1 MQNLQNLVSTY
12 ISLIFRAGLIIVV
25 LATYFLFS
33 NFTSESFDMA
43 KFLVLIVFVCL
54 MLILTSSKFA
64 IENKVNF
71 KRTPFDLPLLLLL
84 VVGIVSTIFSHAP
97 FVSLLGYNLRV
108 HGSLASLIAY
118 ILFYFVLTQNLR
130 THTQVKTILNLS
142 ILFGAVLSL
151 LSLASYFG
159 IKTLPITTTGS
170 SFSTAAILALLVP
183 VVVSEILHYKNFT
196 FMVVNTFFLAL
207 FGVTLGLT
215 GSLATW
221 VAGGAGVLIT
231 FFVLNPSGLNLNSF
245 SLKPQIAGI
254 ITALLVTGLAVGLSF
269 VPPAGG
275 MANPLY
281 QASKNFPREV
291 TLDYLNSW
299 KISVSAFRDS
309 PFWGAGPSTY
319 LFNFT
324 TYKPVEFNTSKYWNI
339 RFDSAFNEYFQVL
352 ANFGGLGILA
362 LLSITA
368 LFLTRVV
375 SVFKSNPPTGGSL
388 NVGLAVSG
396 VGFFIILALHASSLP
411 FFVMG
416 LLVLACFWA
425 LNTGEGRIPFLSN
438 LVNMSSEQISKVE
451 ALPSIILTVSIAL
464 VLFTGFFGGKIYL
477 ADYHHKNALKAVAQN
492 NGVVAYNEL
501 IASEKLNPWSDLYRT
516 DLAQVNFA
524 LANAIAL
531 SKGPSATQPQGSLTD
546 QDKQNIQTLL
556 QQSITEGRTAVAL
569 SPRSAINW
577 EILALLYRQIAG
589 VAQNAL
595 LFSLDSYGR
604 AIFNDPLNP
613 ALRLNV
619 GGVYY
624 AVKSYDQAIRFF
636 TDAINLKPDYA
647 NGYYNLSVALR
658 DKGDLTGAIQAGE
671 KVVTLV
677 DKSSPDYKIATDYL
691 ADLKVKAGGPP
702 TEPPAAGTTGA
713 LQEQKLPKVIN
724 LPKPENIA
732 TPEAIKK
739 PSPSPSPQP

>member
-12 ISLIFRAGLIIVV
+12 INLIFRAGLIIVV
-25 LATYFLFS
+25 LATYFLFT
-33 NFTSESFDMA
+33 NLTSESFDMA
-43 KFLVLIVFVCL
+43 KFLVLIVFVCI
-54 MLILTSSKFA
+54 MLILTSAKFA

-71 KRTPFDLPLLLLL
+71 KRTPFDLPLILLL
-84 VVGIVSTIFSHAP
+84 VVGIVSTVFSHAP
-97 FVSLLGYNLRV
+97 FVSLLGYNIRV
-108 HGSLASLIAY
+108 HGSLASFIAY

-130 THTQVKTILNLS
+130 TQTQIKTILNLS

-170 SFSTAAILALLVP
+170 SFSTTAILALLIP
-183 VVVSEILHYKNFT
+183 IVVSEILHYKNFT

-215 GSLATW
+215 GSMSTW
-221 VAGGAGVLIT
+221 VAGGAGLLIT
-231 FFVLNPSGLNLNSF
+231 FFVLNPTGLNLNSF

-254 ITALLVTGLAVGLSF
+254 LTALVVTVLAVGLSF
-269 VPPAGG
+269 VPPAGK
-275 MANPLY
+275 MTNPLY

-324 TYKPVEFNTSKYWNI
+324 TYKPIEFNNSKYWNI

-352 ANFGGLGILA
+352 ANFGGLGLLA
-362 LLSITA
+362 LLSLTA
-368 LFLTRVV
+368 LFLTRVFT
-375 SVFKSNPPTGGSL
+375 VFKSKESL
-388 NVGLAVSG
+388 NVGLGVSG
-396 VGFFIILALHASSLP
+396 LGFFIILALHASTLP
-411 FFVMG
+411 FFVIG
-416 LLVLACFWA
+416 LLVLACFWT
-425 LNTGEGRIPFLSN
+425 LNTGEGRIPFFSN

-464 VLFTGFFGGKIYL
+464 VLFTAFFGGKIYL

-531 SKGPSATQPQGSLTD
+531 SKGPTATSPQGSLTD

-556 QQSITEGRTAVAL
+556 QQSITEGRTAVTL

-658 DKGDLTGAIQAGE
+658 DKGDLPGAIQAGE

-677 DKSSPDYKIATDYL
+677 DKGSSDYKIATDYL

-739 PSPSPSPQP
+739 PSPSPSAQP